1 MKAATEKMLRV
12 KYVCLHPSCQVFCKK
27 GEILVDEEEFSKLSE
42 RTDSE
47 DTFRSPADICRMG
60 YAQEFRVVEVNRALD
75 EEESSGEERT
85 AENDPLKMLSS
96 EHQEV
101 LKRLELI
108 EDQVRRRDIEG
119 LWLSTAHLE
128 NDIILHSIKKEEESL
143 FPLVEDR
150 IPMGP
155 ALIGIMKEDH
165 REFISILHG
174 FRCGLQ
180 DGEILDGPVNSL
192 IANLRHHI
200 KKEDE
205 EFFTLI
211 DDHLEEEDRKTLLKQ
226 MQELEDA
233 HIPLEPGDR
242 KAKGL
247 SPFSEDRRKMD
258 AEILAIKALT
268 SKGDDSC
275 CGH

>member
-1 MKAATEKMLRV
+1 MKVGTEKTLRI

-27 GEILVDEEEFSKLSE
+27 GEILLDEEEFRKLSE

-60 YAQEFRVVEVNRALD
+60 YAQEFKVVEINRVCQ
-75 EEESSGEERT
+75 EEESREEEKSAEDDPLAQLT
-85 AENDPLKMLSS
+85 AEHK
-96 EHQEV
+96 QV
-101 LKRLELI
+101 LKKLELI
-108 EDQVRRRDIEG
+108 EDQVRRRDIDG
-119 LWLSTAHLE
+119 LWLSTADLE

-143 FPLVEDR
+143 FPIVEDR

-205 EFFTLI
+205 EFFVLVN
-211 DDHLEEEDRKTLLKQ
+211 DHLEDKDRKTLLKQ
-226 MQELEDA
+226 MEELEKA
-233 HIPLEPGDR
+233 HIPLDPGDR

-247 SPFSEDRRKMD
+247 SPFSEDRKKMD